1 MEQIGA
7 VLDLPPVPGFREN
20 VAFFLACRVF
30 GFFSIEDRRFIVLDL
45 ARKEAG
51 RWHLLFVPADDDDLA
66 PKQGRQGVF
75 DGHLGGFVEDDG
87 IEEAGLRLEYA
98 ARHVGRHEPN
108 GPQCEQAQC
117 ASAIDEFAQPQR
129 PLAALAS
136 LSVPNLASAEC
147 ERDRCR

>member
-1 MEQIGA
+1 MISRRFQ
-7 VLDLPPVPGFREN
+7 VSVKTSRSSS
-20 VAFFLACRVF
+20 LAASS
-30 GFFSIEDRRFIVLDL
+30 GSSPSKIARFIVLDF
-45 ARKEAG
+45 ACKEAG

-108 GPQCEQAQC
+108 GPQSEQGLVR
-117 ASAIDEFAQPQR
+117 F
-129 PLAALAS
+129 
-136 LSVPNLASAEC
+136 
-147 ERDRCR
+147 RDQ